1 MPPKVPRL
9 RWDDPLRALDLLAS
23 VWSSTGLPLVR
34 TGAAWSVAAPYRTVF
49 TALQQLLIGKR
60 ATVRVGD
67 HDVVLTI
74 TELSSTLDP
83 RALAV
88 GQLGEVRLAARE
100 ITWGEHHLAGAAAVL
115 HNVHI
120 RPGVPPVVVAA
131 PAELS
136 LTLPGT
142 ILDEVLRQA
151 APGLRGALRGELRAD
166 GTTSLFWARR
176 PGWGALEVGVDPV
189 GTTLWLRPRTL
200 VTWQRR
206 WKLPAVLPG
215 YPVPLPDLPA
225 GWVITG
231 VNLGPDSLELSA
243 LLPEWQMEL
252 PLRNLQDLISQLSQQ
267 AGASVLSLAWP
278 SRWSSSE

>member
-1 MPPKVPRL
+1 M
-9 RWDDPLRALDLLAS
+9 
-23 VWSSTGLPLVR
+23 WSSTGLSLIK

-49 TALQQLLIGKR
+49 TTLQQLLIGKR
-60 ATVRVGD
+60 ITVRIGD
-67 HDVVLTI
+67 HDVVLTV
-74 TELSSTLDP
+74 TEFESPLDP

-88 GQLGEVRLAARE
+88 GQLGEVRVAACDV
-100 ITWGEHHLAGAAAVL
+100 TWGEHCLEKAAVVL

-136 LTLPGT
+136 LELPAT
-142 ILDEVLRQA
+142 IFDEVLRRTVPA
-151 APGLRGALRGELRAD
+151 LRGALGAD
-166 GTTSLFWARR
+166 GTTSLYWARR
-176 PGWGALEVGVDPV
+176 PGWGALEVAFDTV

-200 VTWQRR
+200 VTGQRR
-206 WKLPAVLPG
+206 WKLPALIPS
-215 YPVPLPDLPA
+215 YPVPLPDLPQ

-231 VNLGPDSLELSA
+231 VHLGPDSLQLSA

-252 PLRNLQDLISQLSQQ
+252 PLRNLEDLIGQLSQQ

-278 SRWSSSE
+278 SWWRSPQSD